1 MKIHVFEEHKRR
13 KLFFFTKDKNNCL
26 MVEYDQEQ
34 DYGEHD
40 ASGVHFE
47 QIELHYQNGY
57 VFGEEHKEITLNEVP
72 KSIRDLLTFLK

>member
-26 MVEYDQEQ
+26 KVEYDPGL
-34 DYGEHD
+34 DFGEHD

-47 QIELHYQNGY
+47 NIVLDYQNGY
-57 VFGEEHKEITLNEVP
+57 VFGKEHKEITINDVP
-72 KSIRDLLTFLK
+72 